1 MAPGL
6 VGQTVERA
14 RDLQR
19 MQSSAAASQA
29 VAANCGYIP
38 IPQLSRDRRSQ
49 QDGLGVVKRAGYGRA
64 MTLESWANA
73 QAEELLAPLGDRWI
87 HVQGVADKT
96 RRVATVLP
104 GQDRDLLV
112 AAAYVH
118 DIGYAASLSRLGFHP
133 LDGARFLRA
142 HGQERLACLVAHHS
156 GARFEA
162 EERGLVEELAAFP
175 VEDGPVMDALTF
187 ADMTIG
193 PAGQPMTLDERI
205 SEIRDRYPQDDPVH
219 RAIVRARPL
228 LQAIIDRTQQRLDGG
243 LAQPM

>member
-1 MAPGL
+1 MTLEEWARAQAEQLMAPMGDRWL
-6 VGQTVERA
+6 HV
-14 RDLQR
+14 
-19 MQSSAAASQA
+19 QA
-29 VAANCGYIP
+29 VARKAARVAI
-38 IPQLSRDRRSQ
+38 L
-49 QDGLGVVKRAGYGRA
+49 
-64 MTLESWANA
+64 
-73 QAEELLAPLGDRWI
+73 LLANDSE
-87 HVQGVADKT
+87 T
-96 RRVATVLP
+96 
-104 GQDRDLLV
+104 LL
-112 AAAYVH
+112 AAAFLH
-118 DIGYAASLSRLGFHP
+118 DIGYAPSLNWRGFHP
-133 LDGARFLRA
+133 VDGARFLRA
-142 HGQERLACLVAHHS
+142 QGRERLACLVAHHS

-228 LQAIIDRTQQRLDGG
+228 LQAAIDRTQQRLDRG